1 MIHSYMLWCW
11 IDIRE
16 RECFNATVASD
27 QITHISPARLCFS
40 ILGVC
45 AIYLVMNIGIMG
57 VIPWREAINST
68 NIGTDAVE
76 AVWGHVGGVIITVLI
91 VTTAFASVY
100 AGLLGASR
108 LPYNAARD
116 HLFFSPFGRLH
127 PRLRFPHVSLLVM
140 GVVTAIA
147 SLFSL
152 ESILNALIAVS
163 IVVQFIGGPERSSFF
178 VAGNPNSGVRTTSGS
193 TPCRASSRW

>member
-1 MIHSYMLWCW
+1 MPRAI
-11 IDIRE
+11 
-16 RECFNATVASD
+16 V
-27 QITHISPARLCFS
+27 FS

-57 VIPWREAINST
+57 VIPWREATKST

-152 ESILNALIAVS
+152 QSILNALIAVS
-163 IVVQFIGGPERSSFF
+163 IIVQFIGGSARSSYC
-178 VAGNPNSGVRTTSGS
+178 VASNPSSDVRTTSGCIL
-193 TPCRASSRW
+193 CRASSRSWVGSTSSFRRGGRRSNSRWSGWCSAQSRT